1 MLVLL
6 QSLRFQLRV
15 DLAGL
20 WVGSQGAAKE
30 EDVRLRPVD
39 GVMDP
44 AAGLL
49 YSDATPLA
57 LGEEAVLGEGLGQ
70 VLGEDD
76 VPVLVV
82 LVGVLF
88 GVFDAVG
95 AHVGLLRGRLEQAEY
110 QSIQAMRIGII
121 SHFARARPRR
131 HAVASGR
138 RTDGKSS
145 HPLKRKRKR
154 FRPSPQFMLELP

>member
-1 MLVLL
+1 MLALL

-20 WVGSQGAAKE
+20 WVGSQGAAEE
-30 EDVRLRPVD
+30 EDVRLRAVD
-39 GVMDP
+39 GATMDP

-49 YSDATPLA
+49 HSDATPLA

-76 VPVLVV
+76 VPALVV

-88 GVFDAVG
+88 GAFDAVG
-95 AHVGLLRGRLEQAEY
+95 AHVGLLRGRLEAECQAIN
-110 QSIQAMRIGII
+110 SIQEQCEHKVADSSFRDPVFGSLGKI
-121 SHFARARPRR
+121 S
-131 HAVASGR
+131 
-138 RTDGKSS
+138 
-145 HPLKRKRKR
+145 
-154 FRPSPQFMLELP
+154 

>member
-20 WVGSQGAAKE
+20 WVGSQGAAEE
-30 EDVRLRPVD
+30 EDVRLRAVD

-49 YSDATPLA
+49 HSDATPLA

-95 AHVGLLRGRLEQAEY
+95 AHVGLLRGRLEAEY
-110 QSIQAMRIGII
+110 QAINSIQEQCEY
-121 SHFARARPRR
+121 FARPP
-131 HAVASGR
+131 
-138 RTDGKSS
+138 SS
-145 HPLKRKRKR
+145 
-154 FRPSPQFMLELP
+154 

>member
-6 QSLRFQLRV
+6 QRSRLKLRIDLTGLRV
-15 DLAGL
+15 GA
-20 WVGSQGAAKE
+20 QGAAEE
-30 EDVRLRPVD
+30 EDVRFRPVD
-39 GVMDP
+39 GIMDP

-49 YSDATPLA
+49 HSDAAPLA
-57 LGEEAVLGEGLGQ
+57 LVEEAVLGEGLGQ

-95 AHVGLLRGRLEQAEY
+95 AHVCLLQLG
-110 QSIQAMRIGII
+110 
-121 SHFARARPRR
+121 
-131 HAVASGR
+131 
-138 RTDGKSS
+138 
-145 HPLKRKRKR
+145 
-154 FRPSPQFMLELP
+154 